1 MRLRTILIALVLL
14 IAAAFASPYLL
25 RASKWVIAFN
35 KGIERTTES
44 QRKVGPAPDLLTPEE
59 AKKIYLAAGNP
70 SNAAS
75 DNRDNLLLTN
85 SAYAL
90 SYNNSKGIA
99 NWVAWRLSKTDMGDA
114 ERQNDFRPDARLPGG
129 WTLIDSRDYSS
140 SGYERGHLCPSA
152 DRSSTPE
159 FNSETF
165 LMTNIAPQVH
175 GLNSGPWEKLE
186 RYSRSMARRDAN
198 LYIIAGQYGTKGK
211 IDGRLTIPS
220 NFWKVIVVIENGGD
234 ISSADANTRV
244 IAVDMP
250 NDNAIETRNWRD
262 FTVTVR
268 SIEEKT
274 GYDLLSNL
282 PRKLQDVLETRMDP
296 RSEK

>member
-1 MRLRTILIALVLL
+1 MRLRTILIALVFL
-14 IAAAFASPYLL
+14 IAAAFASPYLI
-25 RASKWVIAFN
+25 RAGKWIVAFN
-35 KGIERTTES
+35 KGIQKAAES
-44 QRKVGPAPDLLTPEE
+44 QKNNGPIPDALTPDE
-59 AKKIYLAAGNP
+59 AKKIYLSPGNP
-70 SNAAS
+70 SGAS
-75 DNRDNLLLTN
+75 DKPDNFLLTN

-90 SYNNSKGIA
+90 SYNNRKGIA
-99 NWVAWRLSKTDMGDA
+99 NWVAWRLSKNDMGEA
-114 ERQNDFRPDARLPGG
+114 ERQNDFRPDSRLPGG

-152 DRSSTPE
+152 DRSSSPAI
-159 FNSETF
+159 NSETF
-165 LMTNIAPQVH
+165 LMTNIAPQTH

-186 RYSRSMARRDAN
+186 RYSRSMARREAN

-211 IDGRLTIPS
+211 IDGRLTIPA

-234 ISSADANTRV
+234 ISSADSNTRV

-250 NDNAIETRNWRD
+250 NDNGIEKRNWRE
-262 FTVTVR
+262 FSVTVR

-282 PRKLQDVLETRMDP
+282 PRKLQDQLETRVDP

>member
-1 MRLRTILIALVLL
+1 MRLRNILIVLVLL
-14 IAAAFASPYLL
+14 VTGFFASPYLL
-25 RASKWVIAFN
+25 RAGKWIAAFN
-35 KGIERTTES
+35 KGIQKTAES
-44 QRKVGPAPDLLTPEE
+44 QKDKGPVPDALTPEE
-59 AKKIYLAAGNP
+59 AKKLYLSPGNP
-70 SNAAS
+70 SNAS
-75 DNRDNLLLTN
+75 ESPDNFLLTN

-90 SYNNSKGIA
+90 SYNNRKGIA
-99 NWVAWRLSKTDMGDA
+99 NWVAWRLTKNDTGDA
-114 ERQNDFRPDARLPGG
+114 ERQNDFRPDPRLPGG
-129 WTLIDSRDYSS
+129 WMIIDSRDYSS

-152 DRSSTPE
+152 DRSSSPAI
-159 FNSETF
+159 NSETF

-211 IDGRLTIPS
+211 IDGRLTVPS

-282 PRKLQDVLETRMDP
+282 SRKLQDLLETRVDP

>member
-1 MRLRTILIALVLL
+1 MRLRTILIALVFL

-25 RASKWVIAFN
+25 RAGKWISAFN
-35 KGIERTTES
+35 KGVQKTAES
-44 QRKVGPAPDLLTPEE
+44 QKDKGPGPDALTLDE
-59 AKKIYLAAGNP
+59 AKKIYLSPGNP

-75 DNRDNLLLTN
+75 DDRDNFLLVN

-90 SYNNSKGIA
+90 SYNNRKGIA
-99 NWVAWRLSKTDMGDA
+99 NWVAWRLTKTDSGDA
-114 ERQNDFRPDARLPGG
+114 ERQNDFRPDPRLPGG
-129 WTLIDSRDYSS
+129 WTIVDLRDYSS

-152 DRSSTPE
+152 DRSSSSAI
-159 FNSETF
+159 NSETF

-175 GLNSGPWEKLE
+175 GLNGGPWEKLE

-198 LYIIAGQYGTKGK
+198 LYIIAGQYGSKGK
-211 IDGRLTIPS
+211 IDGRIIIPS

-234 ISSADANTRV
+234 ISSADSGTRV

-250 NDNAIETRNWRD
+250 NDNAIETRNWRG

-274 GYDLLSNL
+274 GCDLLSNL
-282 PRKLQDVLETRMDP
+282 PRKLQDVLETKTDP

>member
-1 MRLRTILIALVLL
+1 MRLRTILIALVFLV
-14 IAAAFASPYLL
+14 ATAFASPYLL
-25 RASKWVIAFN
+25 RAGKWVLAFN
-35 KGIERTTES
+35 KGIAES
-44 QRKVGPAPDLLTPEE
+44 QKKNPPAPDALTPEE
-59 AKKIYLAAGNP
+59 AKKIYLAPGNP
-70 SNAAS
+70 SNAATEP
-75 DNRDNLLLTN
+75 DNFLLTS

-90 SYNNSKGIA
+90 SYNSRKGIA
-99 NWVAWRLSKTDMGDA
+99 NWVAWRLAKNDMGDA
-114 ERQNDFRPDARLPGG
+114 ERQNDFRPDTRLPAGF
-129 WTLIDSRDYSS
+129 TSVDANDYSS

-152 DRSSTPE
+152 DRSSGPAL
-159 FNSETF
+159 NSETF

-186 RYSRSMARRDAN
+186 RYSRSMSRRDAN
-198 LYIIAGQYGTKGK
+198 LYIIAGQYGAKGK
-211 IDGRLTIPS
+211 IDGKITVPS
-220 NFWKVIVVIENGGD
+220 NFWKVIVVMENGGD
-234 ISSADANTRV
+234 ILSADTATRV

-250 NDNAIETRNWRD
+250 NDNGIETRNWRD

-282 PRKLQDVLETRMDP
+282 SRKLQDVLETRTDP

>member
-1 MRLRTILIALVLL
+1 MRLRTILIALAFL

-25 RASKWVIAFN
+25 RAGKWITAFN
-35 KGIERTTES
+35 KGIQKATES
-44 QRKVGPAPDLLTPEE
+44 QKKNAPGPDALTPEE
-59 AKKIYLAAGNP
+59 AKKIYLSPGNP

-75 DNRDNLLLTN
+75 DNRDNFLLIN

-90 SYNNSKGIA
+90 SYSSRKGIA
-99 NWVAWRLSKTDMGDA
+99 NWAAWRLSKTDMGDA
-114 ERQNDFRPDARLPGG
+114 ERQNDFRPDMRLPGG
-129 WTLIDSRDYSS
+129 WMIVEARDYSS

-152 DRSSTPE
+152 DRSSSPAI
-159 FNSETF
+159 NSETF

-198 LYIIAGQYGTKGK
+198 LYIIAGHYGSKGK
-211 IDGRLTIPS
+211 IDGQITIPS

-234 ISSADANTRV
+234 ISSADSNTRV

-282 PRKLQDVLETRMDP
+282 PRKLQDALETKADP
-296 RSEK
+296 RNEK

>member
-1 MRLRTILIALVLL
+1 MRLRNISVLL
-14 IAAAFASPYLL
+14 ILLVIGVFASPYLI
-25 RASKWVIAFN
+25 RAGKWVIAFN
-35 KGIERTTES
+35 RGLERAAES
-44 QRKVGPAPDLLTPEE
+44 QKTGSGPDALTPEE
-59 AKKIYLAAGNP
+59 AERVYLSPGNP
-70 SNAAS
+70 SNAS
-75 DNRDNLLLTN
+75 QKEDNFLLVN

-90 SYNNSKGIA
+90 SYNSSKGIA

-114 ERQNDFRPDARLPGG
+114 ERQNDFRPDSRLRGG
-129 WTLIDSRDYSS
+129 LRPIDPRDYSS

-152 DRSSTPE
+152 DRSSSPAI
-159 FNSETF
+159 NSETF

-211 IDGRLTIPS
+211 IDGRLTIPAR
-220 NFWKVIVVIENGGD
+220 FWKVIVVIENGGD

-250 NDNAIETRNWRD
+250 NENGILNANWRD

-282 PRKLQDVLETRMDP
+282 PRKLQDVLETRTDP
-296 RSEK
+296 RSER

>member
-1 MRLRTILIALVLL
+1 MRLRTILIALVFL
-14 IAAAFASPYLL
+14 IATAFASPYLI
-25 RASKWVIAFN
+25 RAGKWIAAFN
-35 KGIERTTES
+35 KGIQKTAES
-44 QRKVGPAPDLLTPEE
+44 QKDKGSSPDALTPEE
-59 AKKIYLAAGNP
+59 AKKIYLSPGNP
-70 SNAAS
+70 SNAS
-75 DNRDNLLLTN
+75 ENPDNFLLTH

-90 SYNNSKGIA
+90 SYNNRKGIA
-99 NWVAWRLSKTDMGDA
+99 NWVAWRLSKTDIGDA
-114 ERQNDFRPDARLPGG
+114 ERQNDFRPDSRLPGG
-129 WTLIDSRDYSS
+129 LMLIDSRDYSS

-152 DRSSTPE
+152 DRSSSPAI
-159 FNSETF
+159 NSETF
-165 LMTNIAPQVH
+165 LMTNIAPQLH

-211 IDGRLTIPS
+211 IDGRIIIPS
-220 NFWKVIVVIENGGD
+220 NFWKVIVVVENGGD
-234 ISSADANTRV
+234 ISSADSNTRV

-250 NDNAIETRNWRD
+250 NENGILARNWRD

-282 PRKLQDVLETRMDP
+282 PRKLQDVLETRTDP